1 MVDLLTKSP
10 LVALRS
16 EGKLHLVDLAG
27 SECAKKGG
35 LIYSEDI
42 GRSGGGVRRHGERSM
57 ELGTLVRYHDTLEY
71 WCLMVYLMVYWDIV
85 LVGYHCIISGISG
98 IMVYL
103 MRC

>member
-42 GRSGGGVRRHGERSM
+42 GRRGGGFDVM
-57 ELGTLVRYHDTLEY
+57 EKDRWNLGH
-71 WCLMVYLMVYWDIV
+71 
-85 LVGYHCIISGISG
+85 
-98 IMVYL
+98 
-103 MRC
+103 

>member
-1 MVDLLTKSP
+1 MCQEGRFDLFRGHWP
-10 LVALRS
+10 QW
-16 EGKLHLVDLAG
+16 
-27 SECAKKGG
+27 
-35 LIYSEDI
+35 
-42 GRSGGGVRRHGERSM
+42 GGVRRHGERSM